1 MGSLIEMVVFLAASA
16 ILTVVSIQQDVA
28 KRRAEVLAAEGQNE
42 GVIVS
47 ALASWVSDNFSN
59 LLTQYTASGGNAV
72 LSAPTL
78 AQLKSSG
85 ELKQNYAA
93 GPFWGGAYTIQM
105 SMVPAGCTQA
115 AGNCHVTWAFYPS
128 MPYKRNG
135 VSDVEGAAQ
144 IALAGNASNGQFG
157 YSSTRN
163 SATVYGINGAWNAS
177 NPLPGA
183 PAGAILATNGSVD
196 DGTSLYIRRDG
207 SLTWTGDQNVNGV
220 SLHNVNS
227 IDATGTIAA
236 PTLAASNVAV
246 SNSIRTPGTLQVE
259 NAAGTAPA
267 PISTGAATVNGNAT
281 ITGTAQVGNI
291 AVPRT
296 ACSGTGIAG
305 DADGSGLMLSCQ
317 RGIWLPIGGTI
328 LRYGYYTVANGSWV
342 PAPTCAAGGTP
353 QIVIDGQSLYV
364 DPTATVNYGVSGTG
378 PWTVSITD
386 GSGSGVGGWAVAT
399 TYCAF

>member
-59 LLTQYTASGGNAV
+59 LLTQYTASGGNPV

-85 ELKQNYAA
+85 ELKQNYAT
-93 GPFWGGAYTIQM
+93 GPFWGGSYTIQM

-128 MPYKRNG
+128 MPYTRNG

-183 PAGAILATNGSVD
+183 PAAAILATNGSVD

-227 IDATGTIAA
+227 IDATGTIAS
-236 PTLAASNVAV
+236 PTLSASNVAV

-267 PISTGAATVNGNAT
+267 PINTGAATVNGNAT
-281 ITGTAQVGNI
+281 ITGTAQVGNV

-328 LRYGYYTVANGSWV
+328 LRYGYYTVANGSGV
-342 PAPTCAAGGTP
+342 PAPSCAAGGTP

-386 GSGSGVGGWAVAT
+386 GSGSGIGGWAVAT